1 MTFRAMIDGMTVASS
16 YPAIVYGSVRGLVS
30 QHRTID
36 GATRALRRDQDGC
49 ERHGGYSDAYVYEW
63 SDGEGWMPLVVDEDV
78 DY

>member
-1 MTFRAMIDGMTVASS
+1 MEYRANIDGMTVTST
-16 YPAIVYGSVRGLVS
+16 YPVIVYGSVRGLVS
-30 QHRTID
+30 RHRTTD
-36 GATRALRRDQDGC
+36 GAAVSLRRDQDGC